1 MTPETPAPPKPP
13 ARAKKRPSA
22 ENAQTMA
29 SKQREISVSEFFTK
43 NRHLLGF
50 DNPRKALLT
59 CVKEAVDNALDAC
72 EEAHIL
78 PDVAIEVRQVEG
90 SEDRFVVAVQD
101 NGPGIVKEQIKK
113 VFGKLLY
120 GSKFHRLRMSRG
132 QQGIGIAAAGMYGL
146 ITTGK
151 AMKITSRV
159 AKGKPAHYQEIQ
171 IDTNRN
177 EPIVT
182 KDVEVDWA
190 PEQGTRVEIEMV
202 AKYLKGKQSV
212 DEYLEQT
219 AIANPHLQLT
229 YLNPEGERLVFP
241 RAVETLPP
249 APKEIKPHPYG
260 IELGI
265 LMKMLHDTD
274 ARTLSGFLQT
284 EFSRI
289 SSNTAKAI
297 CDAAKVEP
305 NAKPARIAAQEAE
318 TLFKAIPTVK
328 IMNPPTDVLSPIGE
342 ENLLKGLHKQVKA
355 AFYTAVTRPP
365 SVYRG
370 NPFTVEVAL
379 AYGVEGW
386 EPDGLMR
393 VVRFANRVPL
403 LYQQGAC
410 AISEAVLDT
419 SWRNYGISQSKGA
432 LPAAP
437 MVLAVHFASVWVPFT
452 SESKEAVA
460 HYPEIIKEMKLA
472 IQEAGRRAAAYIR
485 KRERLANQE
494 ERRHIFE
501 RYIEEVAS
509 ALSHLTKAGREDLM
523 KRLQAMAEK
532 ATKLEEK
539 EAAKEERKDDGD
551 DVLKGT
557 TTLVVP
563 EREALPL
570 FELKNDA
577 EKPKRKRRKPEGE
590 D

>member
-1 MTPETPAPPKPP
+1 MPKAPKSPET
-13 ARAKKRPSA
+13 
-22 ENAQTMA
+22 AQTMA
-29 SKQREISVSEFFTK
+29 AKQREISVSEFFTK

-78 PDVAIEVRQVEG
+78 PEVAVEVRQVEG
-90 SEDRFVVAVQD
+90 TEDRFVVVVED
-101 NGPGIVKEQIKK
+101 NGPGIVEEQIKK

-151 AMKITSRV
+151 PMRITSCIGP
-159 AKGKPAHYQEIQ
+159 GKAHYQEIQ

-177 EPIVT
+177 EGVSNNA
-182 KDVEVDWA
+182 KDLPDW
-190 PEQGTRVEIEMV
+190 PKPHGTRVEIEMV
-202 AKYLKGKQSV
+202 AKYLKGRQSV

-219 AIANPHLQLT
+219 SIANPHLTLS
-229 YLNPEGERLVFP
+229 YRAPDGEAKTFA
-241 RAVETLPP
+241 RAVEELPP
-249 APKEIKPHPYG
+249 PPKEIKPHPYG
-260 IELGI
+260 IELGV

-274 ARTLSGFLQT
+274 ARTLSSFLQT

-289 SSNTAKAI
+289 SPATAKAI
-297 CDAAKVEP
+297 CAAAKLEP
-305 NAKPARIAAQEAE
+305 NAKPAKIAAQEAE

-342 ENLLKGLHKQVKA
+342 GNLLKGLHRQVKA
-355 AFYTAVTRPP
+355 PFYTAVTRPP

-386 EPDGLMR
+386 PEDELVR
-393 VVRFANRVPL
+393 LVRFANRVPL

-410 AISEAVLDT
+410 AISESVMDT
-419 SWRNYGISQSKGA
+419 AWRNYGISQSKGA

-437 MVLAVHFASVWVPFT
+437 MVIAVHFASVWVPFT
-452 SESKEAVA
+452 SESKEAMA
-460 HYPEIIKEMKLA
+460 HYPEIIREMKLA
-472 IQEAGRRAAAYIR
+472 VQEAGRRMAAYVR
-485 KRERLANQE
+485 KRQRQADQE

-501 RYIEEVAS
+501 RYIEEVAM
-509 ALSHLTKAGREDLM
+509 ALKALTGEAREALETQ
-523 KRLQAMAEK
+523 LQAMAEK
-532 ATKLEEK
+532 ATRMEEK
-539 EAAKEERKDDGD
+539 AAAKDAKQDEVADA
-551 DVLKGT
+551 LKGT
-557 TTLVVP
+557 TTLLVP
-563 EREALPL
+563 ELEKLPL
-570 FELKNDA
+570 FELKPA
-577 EKPKRKRRKPEGE
+577 EDGPKPKRARKPKGDEE
-590 D
+590 

>member
-1 MTPETPAPPKPP
+1 MCPMPKAASPRGIPETAH
-13 ARAKKRPSA
+13 
-22 ENAQTMA
+22 TMA
-29 SKQREISVSEFFTK
+29 AKQREISVSEFFTK

-59 CVKEAVDNALDAC
+59 CVKEGVDNALDAC

-78 PDVAIEVRQVEG
+78 PDVTVEVRAVEG
-90 SEDRFVVAVQD
+90 TEDRFVVAVED
-101 NGPGIVKEQIKK
+101 NGPGIVPEQIKK

-146 ITTGK
+146 TTTGK
-151 AMKITSRV
+151 AMRITSRISE
-159 AKGKPAHYQEIQ
+159 KKPAVYQEIQ

-182 KDVEVDWA
+182 KRDDQFEWA
-190 PEQGTRVEIEMV
+190 RPQGTRVEIEMV
-202 AKYLKGKQSV
+202 AKYLKGRQSV

-219 AIANPHLQLT
+219 AIANPHLRLT
-229 YLNPEGERLVFP
+229 YLSPEGGKTVFP
-241 RAVETLPP
+241 RAIEKLPLP
-249 APKEIKPHPYG
+249 LKEIKPLPYG

-265 LMKMLHDTD
+265 LMRMLHDAE

-289 SSNTAKAI
+289 SLQTAKAI
-297 CDAAKVEP
+297 CAAAKLEP
-305 NAKPARIAAQEAE
+305 NAKPSRIAAQEAE
-318 TLFKAIPTVK
+318 TLFKAIPTVR

-342 ENLLKGLHKQVKA
+342 ENLLKGLAKQVTA
-355 AFYTAVTRPP
+355 SFYTAVTRPP

-379 AYGVEGW
+379 AFGVEGW
-386 EPDGLMR
+386 EQDGLMR
-393 VVRFANRVPL
+393 LVRFANRVPL

-410 AISEAVLDT
+410 AISEAVMDT
-419 SWRNYGISQSKGA
+419 GWRNYGISQSKGA

-452 SESKEAVA
+452 SESKEAIA
-460 HYPEIIKEMKLA
+460 HYPEIIREMKLA

-485 KRERLANQE
+485 KRQRQANQE

-509 ALSHLTKAGREDLM
+509 ALKSLTGQGKEDLER
-523 KRLQAMAEK
+523 KLQAMAEQ
-532 ATKLEEK
+532 ATKMEER
-539 EAAKEERKDDGD
+539 EAAKEHKKDDAD
-551 DVLKGT
+551 DLLKGT
-557 TTLVVP
+557 TTLVLP
-563 EREALPL
+563 ERERLPL
-570 FELKNDA
+570 FDRKNDGDDP
-577 EKPKRKRRKPEGE
+577 KPIRKPGKKKKDHGEG
-590 D
+590 

>member
-1 MTPETPAPPKPP
+1 MGKKAPG
-13 ARAKKRPSA
+13 A
-22 ENAQTMA
+22 ENAHTMA
-29 SKQREISVSEFFTK
+29 AKQREISVSEFFTK

-59 CVKEAVDNALDAC
+59 CVKEAVDNSLDAC

-78 PDVAIEVRQVEG
+78 PDLTVEVRQVEG
-90 SEDRFVVAVQD
+90 TEDRFVVAVED

-146 ITTGK
+146 LTTGK
-151 AMKITSRV
+151 AMKITSRISE
-159 AKGKPAHYQEIQ
+159 KKPAHYQEIQ
-171 IDTNRN
+171 IDTTRN

-182 KDVEVDWA
+182 KDVETEWA
-190 PEQGTRVEIEMV
+190 KPQGTRVEIEMV
-202 AKYLKGKQSV
+202 AKYLKGRQSV
-212 DEYLEQT
+212 DEYLQQT
-219 AIANPHLQLT
+219 AIANPHLQLQ
-229 YLNPEGERLVFP
+229 YVNPEGEKSTFP
-241 RAVETLPP
+241 RAVQELPP

-260 IELGI
+260 IELGV
-265 LMKMLHDTD
+265 LMKMLQDTD
-274 ARTLSGFLQT
+274 ARSLSGFLQT
-284 EFSRI
+284 GFSRI

-297 CDAAKVEP
+297 CEAAKLEP
-305 NAKPARIAAQEAE
+305 NARPAKIAAQEAE
-318 TLFKAIPTVK
+318 TLFKAIPTVR

-342 ENLLKGLHKQVKA
+342 GNLLKGLHKEVKA

-370 NPFTVEVAL
+370 NPFTIEVAM

-386 EPDGLMR
+386 PEDELIR
-393 VVRFANRVPL
+393 LVRFANRVPL

-410 AISEAVLDT
+410 AISEAVMDT
-419 SWRNYGISQSKGA
+419 SWRNYGISQSRGA

-460 HYPEIIKEMKLA
+460 HYPEIIREMKLA
-472 IQEAGRRAAAYIR
+472 IQEVGRRAAAYIR
-485 KRERLANQE
+485 KRQRLANQE

-501 RYIEEVAS
+501 RYIEEVALALK
-509 ALSHLTKAGREDLM
+509 ALSGVGKEEM
-523 KRLQAMAEK
+523 EKRLQAMAEK
-532 ATKLEEK
+532 ATQMEEK
-539 EAAKEERKDDGD
+539 AAAKEQKKDEGD
-551 DVLKGT
+551 EVLKGT

-563 EREALPL
+563 ENEALPL
-570 FELKNDA
+570 FDKKPEE
-577 EKPKRKRRKPEGE
+577 EKPKRKRRKRDDGEGG
-590 D
+590 

>member
-1 MTPETPAPPKPP
+1 MGKKAPG
-13 ARAKKRPSA
+13 A
-22 ENAQTMA
+22 ENAHTMA
-29 SKQREISVSEFFTK
+29 AKQREISVSEFFTK

-59 CVKEAVDNALDAC
+59 CVKEAVDNSLDAC

-78 PDVAIEVRQVEG
+78 PDLTVEVRQVEG
-90 SEDRFVVAVQD
+90 TEDRFVVAVED

-146 ITTGK
+146 LTTGK
-151 AMKITSRV
+151 AMKITSRISE
-159 AKGKPAHYQEIQ
+159 KKPAHYQEIQ
-171 IDTNRN
+171 IDTTRN

-182 KDVEVDWA
+182 KDVETEWA
-190 PEQGTRVEIEMV
+190 KPQGTRVEIEMV
-202 AKYLKGKQSV
+202 AKYLKGRQSV
-212 DEYLEQT
+212 DEYLQQT
-219 AIANPHLQLT
+219 AIANPHLQLQ
-229 YLNPEGERLVFP
+229 YVNPEGEKSIFP
-241 RAVETLPP
+241 RAVQELPP

-260 IELGI
+260 IELGV
-265 LMKMLHDTD
+265 LMKMLQDTD
-274 ARTLSGFLQT
+274 ARSLSGFLQT
-284 EFSRI
+284 GFSRI

-297 CDAAKVEP
+297 CDAAKLEP
-305 NAKPARIAAQEAE
+305 NARPAKIAAQEAE
-318 TLFKAIPTVK
+318 TLFKAIPTVR

-342 ENLLKGLHKQVKA
+342 GNLLKGLHKEVKA

-370 NPFTVEVAL
+370 NPFTIEVAM

-386 EPDGLMR
+386 PEDELIR
-393 VVRFANRVPL
+393 LVRFANRVPL

-410 AISEAVLDT
+410 AISEAVMDT
-419 SWRNYGISQSKGA
+419 SWRNYGISQSRGA

-460 HYPEIIKEMKLA
+460 HYPEIIREMKLA
-472 IQEAGRRAAAYIR
+472 IQEVGRRAAAYIR
-485 KRERLANQE
+485 KRQRLANQE

-501 RYIEEVAS
+501 RYIEEVALALK
-509 ALSHLTKAGREDLM
+509 ALSGVGKEEM
-523 KRLQAMAEK
+523 EKRLQAMAEK
-532 ATKLEEK
+532 ATQMEEK
-539 EAAKEERKDDGD
+539 AAAKEQKKDEGD
-551 DVLKGT
+551 EVLKGT

-563 EREALPL
+563 ENEALPL
-570 FELKNDA
+570 FDKKPEE
-577 EKPKRKRRKPEGE
+577 EKPKRKRRKRDDGEGG
-590 D
+590 

>member
-1 MTPETPAPPKPP
+1 MCPMPKAASPRGIPETAH
-13 ARAKKRPSA
+13 
-22 ENAQTMA
+22 TMA
-29 SKQREISVSEFFTK
+29 AKQREISVSEFFTK

-59 CVKEAVDNALDAC
+59 CVKEGVDNALDAC

-78 PDVAIEVRQVEG
+78 PDVTVEVRAVEG
-90 SEDRFVVAVQD
+90 TEDRFVVAVED
-101 NGPGIVKEQIKK
+101 NGPGIVPEQIKK

-146 ITTGK
+146 TTTGK
-151 AMKITSRV
+151 AMRITSRISE
-159 AKGKPAHYQEIQ
+159 KKPAVYQEIQ

-182 KDVEVDWA
+182 KRDDQFEWA
-190 PEQGTRVEIEMV
+190 RPQGTRVEIEMV
-202 AKYLKGKQSV
+202 AKYLKGRQSV

-219 AIANPHLQLT
+219 AIANPHLRLT
-229 YLNPEGERLVFP
+229 YLSPEGGKTVFP
-241 RAVETLPP
+241 RAIEKLPLP
-249 APKEIKPHPYG
+249 PKEIKPHPYG

-265 LMKMLHDTD
+265 LMRMLHDAE

-289 SSNTAKAI
+289 SLQTAKAI
-297 CDAAKVEP
+297 CAAAKLEP
-305 NAKPARIAAQEAE
+305 NAKPSRIAAQEAE
-318 TLFKAIPTVK
+318 TLFKAIPTVR

-342 ENLLKGLHKQVKA
+342 ENLLKGLAKQVTA
-355 AFYTAVTRPP
+355 SFYTAVTRPP

-379 AYGVEGW
+379 AFGVEGW
-386 EPDGLMR
+386 EQDGLMR
-393 VVRFANRVPL
+393 LVRFANRVPL

-410 AISEAVLDT
+410 AISEAVMDT
-419 SWRNYGISQSKGA
+419 GWRNYGISQSKGA

-452 SESKEAVA
+452 SESKEAIA
-460 HYPEIIKEMKLA
+460 HYPEIIREMKLA

-485 KRERLANQE
+485 KRQRQANQE

-509 ALSHLTKAGREDLM
+509 ALKSLTGQGKEDLER
-523 KRLQAMAEK
+523 KLQAMAEQ
-532 ATKLEEK
+532 ATKMEER
-539 EAAKEERKDDGD
+539 EAAKEHKKDDAD
-551 DVLKGT
+551 DLLKGT
-557 TTLVVP
+557 TTLVLP
-563 EREALPL
+563 ERERLPL
-570 FELKNDA
+570 FDRKNDGDDP
-577 EKPKRKRRKPEGE
+577 KPIRKPGKKKKDHGEG
-590 D
+590 